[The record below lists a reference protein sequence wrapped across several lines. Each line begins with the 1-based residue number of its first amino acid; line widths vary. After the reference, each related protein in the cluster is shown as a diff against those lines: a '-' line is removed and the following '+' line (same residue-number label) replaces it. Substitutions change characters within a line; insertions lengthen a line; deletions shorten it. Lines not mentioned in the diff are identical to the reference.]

1 MNPPPFSIL
10 LPTVNQCLC
19 GFFGSKRPGSVGM
32 VLCFVVFAFSTVALS
47 QSYTP
52 DHEVVKAMVNQGLKY
67 LGGSKQSSG
76 EAGGSRLGYELFIAY
91 TFLKATDD
99 HDHPRVNA
107 QVPKAIKFAKQLSE
121 RSDAVLKSEKVM
133 YEAAVAAMFLA
144 AVDPQKYRESIEQIR
159 DFLINSQ
166 NESGGFGYLH
176 GPYSKSEGDVSQ
188 TQYIALSLWSLKQ
201 AKIDVDSRAVEK
213 LTRWMLKV
221 QQNDG
226 GWSYQFPPH
235 PQFPPTHSMLAAG
248 LSGALVGADTIGILR
263 GPGAGI
269 LMEGEEEEDA
279 LVPAAFRRVASEDKS
294 ASKGV
299 KAISR
304 QEIQRSV
311 DAATRLLTRK
321 PYQRGANDWYYY
333 WMYSRERFES
343 FIELLIGKRERSPD
357 WYNRGVTELK
367 KNQSSDGSWGTNDRD
382 PSGPEA
388 STCFAILFLLRNT
401 QKTIGDLKS
410 ADSVGGYGLNN
421 VAEVGFVDGKLVD
434 KSQVTSI
441 EDAIK
446 LLESNQDGS
455 TEDKLLADRMVLDAD
470 PKKRKEQLNRFA
482 RLLRSPDARA
492 RRVAAKLLG
501 RGDDL
506 DFVPD
511 LIFALS
517 EGEQDGQVLR
527 LAENSLRILS
537 RQLTTYIL
545 PPDGLITAADRVKA
559 ERYWQSWFLS
569 IRPDYVFI
577 DQ

>member
-1 MNPPPFSIL
+1 MFVGFSSRNSLRDASLAII
-10 LPTVNQCLC
+10 
-19 GFFGSKRPGSVGM
+19 
-32 VLCFVVFAFSTVALS
+32 FVTFAYASNAFS

-67 LGGSKQSSG
+67 LGGVKPASG
-76 EAGGSRLGYELFIAY
+76 ESGFGRVGYDLFTAY

-99 HDHPRVNA
+99 HDHPRVKA
-107 QVPKAIKFAKQLSE
+107 MVPRAVKFAKQLSE
-121 RSDAVLKSEKVM
+121 RSDAALKSEKVM
-133 YEAAVAAMFLA
+133 YESAVAAMFLA
-144 AVDPQKYRESIEQIR
+144 ALDPQKYRDSIEQIR
-159 DFLINSQ
+159 DFLIGSQ

-201 AKIDVDSRAVEK
+201 AKIDVEVKAVEK

-248 LSGALVGADTIGILR
+248 LSGALVGADTIGVLR
-263 GPGAGI
+263 GPGASV
-269 LMEGEEEEDA
+269 LMEGEEEEDS
-279 LVPAAFRRVASEDKS
+279 LVPAAFRRVASEDRN

-311 DAATRLLTRK
+311 DAATRLLVRK
-321 PYQRGANDWYYY
+321 PYQRGGNDWYYY

-357 WYNRGVTELK
+357 WYNKGVTELK
-367 KNQSSDGSWGTNDRD
+367 KYQSADGSWGASDLD

-401 QKTIGDLKS
+401 QKTIGDLKT

-455 TEDKLLADRMVLDAD
+455 TEDKLLADRMVLDID
-470 PKKRKEQLNRFA
+470 PTKRKEQLNRFA

-527 LAENSLRILS
+527 IAENSLRILS

-545 PPDGLITAADRVKA
+545 PREGPVTAADRVKA
-559 ERYWQSWFLS
+559 ERYWQNWFLS

-577 DQ
+577 NQ